1 MMLRRRMYVGLI
13 LIQLI
18 LAPVGCAG
26 RQATPTAAAATPSAM
41 LPSEATLTVQRGRVA
56 RVLELNGRV
65 SPVGE
70 TQLSFAM
77 PGYVKQVYVRARD
90 QVRAG
95 DILAELE
102 TGDLPTQIAQAEI
115 NLELASQALEEAGE
129 ERAQA
134 IALAELGLAMAE
146 ARLQSGEDASAHAIA
161 AARLALELA
170 QEQLASLQ
178 ALGATHAAGVTSAR
192 VALARAQE
200 QQGRAQTEN
209 SESLERAWETAEARD
224 AYARELQAAKW
235 AAEVAQAQYTQ
246 AVAEQESYQHEL
258 KVQGVVVRQAE
269 AELARLSDGIDPI
282 LTLEVQRAQLAVDQV
297 QQEASP
303 GLATRVTQAQLA
315 LDQLQSQL
323 DKGRIRS
330 PVDGQVVS
338 LSLYPGMLV
347 EPLKPMVVVADPAAL
362 EIRATAS
369 AEQIASL
376 MEGQPVSVSIGPRS
390 EQTYEGVVRCL
401 PYPYGTCAASDDR
414 TGADLTARVQL
425 EAAPSTLQV
434 GTPAQVTVVLEA
446 RDDVLWLPPEA
457 IRTLQG
463 GSFVIVQEGA
473 RSHRVEVETGVEGQ
487 DRVEITGGL
496 EQGQLVVIPE

>member
-1 MMLRRRMYVGLI
+1 M
-13 LIQLI
+13 
-18 LAPVGCAG
+18 
-26 RQATPTAAAATPSAM
+26 
-41 LPSEATLTVQRGRVA
+41 
-56 RVLELNGRV
+56 
-65 SPVGE
+65 
-70 TQLSFAM
+70 
-77 PGYVKQVYVRARD
+77 
-90 QVRAG
+90 
-95 DILAELE
+95 
-102 TGDLPTQIAQAEI
+102 
-115 NLELASQALEEAGE
+115 
-129 ERAQA
+129 
-134 IALAELGLAMAE
+134 
-146 ARLQSGEDASAHAIA
+146 
-161 AARLALELA
+161 
-170 QEQLASLQ
+170 
-178 ALGATHAAGVTSAR
+178 
-192 VALARAQE
+192 
-200 QQGRAQTEN
+200 
-209 SESLERAWETAEARD
+209 
-224 AYARELQAAKW
+224 
-235 AAEVAQAQYTQ
+235 
-246 AVAEQESYQHEL
+246 AEQESYQHEL

-269 AELARLSDGIDPI
+269 AELARLSDDIDP
-282 LTLEVQRAQLAVDQV
+282 LLALEVQRAQLAVDQA

-303 GLATRVTQAQLA
+303 GLATRVTQTQLA

-347 EPLKPMVVVADPAAL
+347 EPLKPMVFVADPAAL

-414 TGADLTARVQL
+414 AGADPTARVQL

-473 RSHRVEVETGVEGQ
+473 RQHRVEVETGVEGQ